1 MQHDYPRTV
10 NERLTP
16 KDRKRMKN
24 LVLLFALCAV
34 STQFASADT
43 LTVTGTGS
51 NQTDGFYVYPYY
63 LSLDGGPS
71 QDMMC
76 LSFNNEISQGE
87 TWAVTPTAVTGTVDE
102 EAAWLFNDAQE
113 EQALGNAE
121 TVIDDQVAAWSLFAS
136 DVPTTAGS
144 DAQLALAVSDS
155 SSEPAGFYSQVVFYT
170 PTGAPSR
177 YGSPQTFIAET
188 PTPEPEPLLI
198 GVTPTPEPGS
208 LFLLGTGL
216 FVLWGSGKLL
226 QRTLRLMR
234 PTHRGCCVSGQGS
247 RV

>member
-1 MQHDYPRTV
+1 
-10 NERLTP
+10 
-16 KDRKRMKN
+16 MKN